1 MGHRPIE
8 QADGEQ
14 LGDDVL
20 SPEWLGEHA
29 DVQTRPQVDGVD
41 VRQHRDPI
49 GDEGD
54 RIAAAVNA
62 SGTPTLAIPTSVRT
76 PAAPVTG
83 SRRPRRPRL
92 PRPRAEP
99 VRNEAHT

>member
-20 SPEWLGEHA
+20 SPERLGEHA

-54 RIAAAVNA
+54 RIAR
-62 SGTPTLAIPTSVRT
+62 SGECLGDSESWPSPLR
-76 PAAPVTG
+76 
-83 SRRPRRPRL
+83 
-92 PRPRAEP
+92 
-99 VRNEAHT
+99 